1 MALDEIGGIG
11 AFKASPTGVKPL
23 LPEVRHAERSRDH
36 HDLAARGLYDTT
48 K

>member
-23 LPEVRHAERSRDH
+23 PLEGQHAERSQDR